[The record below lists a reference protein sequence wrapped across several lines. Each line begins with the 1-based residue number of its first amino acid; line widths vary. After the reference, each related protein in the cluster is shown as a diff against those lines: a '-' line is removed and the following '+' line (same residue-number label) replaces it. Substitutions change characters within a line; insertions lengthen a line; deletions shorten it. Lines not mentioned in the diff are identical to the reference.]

1 MPSKSS
7 QTHPDM
13 LPFLHAS
20 SEIIQ
25 IQHKS
30 TYICPLNKSTVIL
43 SSHPKSTL
51 IRSNLLKSAQIHRN
65 RRIHEKSNNSN
76 QIPQTKSEYSQTYPN
91 PRRSA
96 KSLKSCKI
104 CPDQQ
109 KNTKFQQNRCKSP
122 RSVLSLKSSR
132 GH

>member
-7 QTHPDM
+7 QTHPNM

-30 TYICPLNKSTVIL
+30 NYICPLNKSTVIL
-43 SSHPKSTL
+43 SSHPKSTQSYRIYGNL
-51 IRSNLLKSAQIHRN
+51 PRSTQTA
-65 RRIHEKSNNSN
+65 RIHKKSNNSN
-76 QIPQTKSEYSQTYPN
+76 QIHQAKFKHSQIDPN
-91 PRRSA
+91 PLRSA

-104 CPDQQ
+104 CPDQ
-109 KNTKFQQNRCKSP
+109 KKISKSNRTDSNQP
-122 RSVLSLKSSR
+122 ESL
-132 GH
+132 

>member
-7 QTHPDM
+7 QTHPNM

-30 TYICPLNKSTVIL
+30 NYICPLNKSTVIL
-43 SSHPKSTL
+43 SSLHQSYRL
-51 IRSNLLKSAQIHRN
+51 SNLLKSPRSTQTA
-65 RRIHEKSNNSN
+65 RIHKKSNNSN
-76 QIPQTKSEYSQTYPN
+76 QTRQTKFKYSQIDPN
-91 PRRSA
+91 PLRSA

-104 CPDQQ
+104 DPDQQ
-109 KNTKFQQNRCKSP
+109 KNKIPQNRCKST
-122 RSVLSLKSSR
+122 RSVSSLQSSR